1 MNTTI
6 FQSDSEEEP
15 DPVTTAPDKDKDNH
29 QNNNNNNSTPGL
41 GGGRGILKKV
51 SNAELPNLELIHSLG
66 HGASEQAAQ
75 SSSSPSRMVKF
86 DMPSFDSHTSAESE
100 TCQADMGTMFDYRW
114 YYIMLGKGFKNLF
127 SA

>member
-6 FQSDSEEEP
+6 FQSDSEDGA
-15 DPVTTAPDKDKDNH
+15 DPATTAPDKDKDNH
-29 QNNNNNNSTPGL
+29 QNNNNNNNSAPGL

-100 TCQADMGTMFDYRW
+100 TCQADMYAMFDDRW
-114 YYIMLGKGFKNLF
+114 YND
-127 SA
+127 

>member
-6 FQSDSEEEP
+6 FQSDSEEGA
-15 DPVTTAPDKDKDNH
+15 DPATTAQDKDNH

-66 HGASEQAAQ
+66 HGASEQAAL

-100 TCQADMGTMFDYRW
+100 ACQADMGTMFDDRW
-114 YYIMLGKGFKNLF
+114 YN
-127 SA
+127 A

>member
-6 FQSDSEEEP
+6 FQSDSEEEA
-15 DPVTTAPDKDKDNH
+15 DPATTAPDKDKDNH
-29 QNNNNNNSTPGL
+29 QNNNNNNSNNNSTPGL

-66 HGASEQAAQ
+66 HGASEQAAL

-100 TCQADMGTMFDYRW
+100 AGQADMYAMFGYNAWRR
-114 YYIMLGKGFKNLF
+114 L
-127 SA
+127 

>member
-6 FQSDSEEEP
+6 FQSDSEDGA
-15 DPVTTAPDKDKDNH
+15 DPATTAQDKDNH
-29 QNNNNNNSTPGL
+29 QNNNNNSNNNSTPGL

-66 HGASEQAAQ
+66 HGASEQAGL

-100 TCQADMGTMFDYRW
+100 ACQADMYHLSLEKGLR
-114 YYIMLGKGFKNLF
+114 GKI
-127 SA
+127 